1 MGSDAKVLL
10 KPLFPEPVLLIQG
23 GDERVLVL
31 ADLHIGWEITLSG
44 YGIYVPSQAKR
55 FFRKIAGIVKRVKPS
70 TLVFLGDLKHTIGK
84 LGKSEWMDVP
94 EFLEAVKTIVD
105 RVVIVPGNHDGDI
118 EALTPED
125 VEITESG
132 GIDLWGEVGL
142 FHGHSWPKPELFKCR
157 TLVMGHIHPAVT
169 FRDRF
174 SNRFLRRVWVKATID
189 PRCLSSYVEKRILAK
204 RRGKDLEVRS
214 ERLIIM
220 PSFNGF
226 MKGRALNEATY
237 EELGVKAISPIL
249 RSRCVDIENSELYLL
264 DGVFLGM
271 LGEVREITSVLL

>member
-1 MGSDAKVLL
+1 MGRDAKAVL

-23 GDERVLVL
+23 GGERVLVA

-55 FFRKIAGIVKRVKPS
+55 FLRRIARIIRRVKPS

-94 EFLEAVKTIVD
+94 EFLEAVKSMVD

-142 FHGHSWPKPELFKCR
+142 FHGHSWPKPELFNCR

-174 SNRFLRRVWVKATID
+174 SNRFLRRVWVKADID
-189 PRCLSSYVEKRILAK
+189 PCCLSSYIEKRALVK
-204 RRGKDLEVRS
+204 RKEDFEVRS

-226 MKGRALNEATY
+226 MKGRALNEATS